1 MLDKAI
7 DIAKR
12 LKAEAKF
19 CCAFSM
25 DKEDVQ
31 QMLDELLVL
40 LQKIED
46 KKKK

>member
-1 MLDKAI
+1 MLYEAI

-25 DKEDVQ
+25 EKEDVQ
-31 QMLDELLVL
+31 QMLEDLLEV
-40 LQKIED
+40 LQKIQAQ
-46 KKKK
+46 KHK

>member
-7 DIAKR
+7 DIAKC

-31 QMLDELLVL
+31 QMLEDLLEV
-40 LQKIED
+40 LQKI
-46 KKKK
+46 KAQKHK

>member
-7 DIAKR
+7 HIAKR

-31 QMLDELLVL
+31 QMLEDLLEV
-40 LQKIED
+40 LQKI
-46 KKKK
+46 KAQKHK